1 MAHEKGYTYKRKDLG
16 KLRVELE
23 VEVSGERFKE
33 EKNHIYGQLAKTVEI
48 SGFRKGNA
56 PKNLVEAKLGA
67 KLFEETI
74 NHLLPEV
81 TVEIIGEEKFTP
93 ITRVEYKVAKV
104 SDDGLSYSAF
114 FSLYPEIKLGDF
126 KKIKLEKQ
134 SDEVKGD
141 EVEKVVKQMFEEHQK
156 RAEEKTGKSDKG
168 DSRATSI
175 AKIEKGKKGKEKKKE
190 LEMNDEWAKK
200 TNMGVES
207 IKDLKEKVKEQLR
220 HLKTRNN
227 REKYISDLVLE
238 AVNISNIDL
247 PEVLVDQELDRRE
260 ADYKGRIE
268 NLGLKLEDYLKGQKV
283 TMEDLRKQWKE
294 DAVKKVKVELLL
306 VEISR
311 QNQFKIED
319 LEVEKELAS
328 IQDKNTKEYYS
339 SEKGRNYIRSVILQ
353 QKAINYLLD
362 IVEPKDASKANQ
374 VQ

>member
-16 KLRVELE
+16 KLKVELE
-23 VEVSGERFKE
+23 VEVGGERFKE
-33 EKNHIYGQLAKTVEI
+33 EKGHVFNHLAKTIEI

-81 TVEIIGEEKFTP
+81 TVEIIGEEKLTP
-93 ITRVEYKVAKV
+93 ITHVEYKVSKV
-104 SDDGLSYSAF
+104 SDNGLTYTAS

-134 SDEVKGD
+134 SDEVKDD
-141 EVEKVVKQMFEEHQK
+141 EVEKVLKQMFEEHKK
-156 RAEEKTGKSDKG
+156 REEEKVEKKDGG
-168 DSRATSI
+168 DTRATSSI
-175 AKIEKGKKGKEKKKE
+175 KTKKEKKE
-190 LEMNDEWAKK
+190 VEMNDEWAKK
-200 TNMGVES
+200 TNMGVNN
-207 IKDLKEKVKEQLR
+207 IKELKDKVKEQLKL
-220 HLKTRNN
+220 LKARNS
-227 REKYISDLVLE
+227 REKYISDMVLE
-238 AVNISNIDL
+238 AVKLSKVEL
-247 PEVLVDQELDRRE
+247 PDALVDQELDRRE

-268 NLGLKLEDYLKGQKV
+268 NLGLKLEDYLKSQKV

-294 DAVKKVKVELLL
+294 DAEKKVKVELLL
-306 VEISR
+306 VEIGR
-311 QNQFKIED
+311 QNQLKVED
-319 LEVEKELAS
+319 PEVEKELTA
-328 IQDKNTKEYYS
+328 IQDKNTKDFYS
-339 SEKGRNYIRSVILQ
+339 SERGRNYIRSVILQ